1 MYEFLTDMELRGDAD
16 AIIDALRQI
25 ADDIESG
32 LDSGSTE
39 FGEWSLNELDADEED
54 DDFDHES
61 DDFIPES
68 LNFDDQETEY
78 TEEEDDI
85 DLIGESD
92 DEIVDDFEDPY
103 IAEYRRRK
111 RSRNDSDYDEND
123 AAWKD

>member
-39 FGEWSLNELDADEED
+39 FGEWSLNELETDEDDAD
-54 DDFDHES
+54 FDLGS
-61 DDFIPES
+61 DEYRPEL

-78 TEEEDDI
+78 TEEDEIECISDLADD
-85 DLIGESD
+85 
-92 DEIVDDFEDPY
+92 IVDDFEDPY
-103 IAEYRRRK
+103 IDEYRRRK
-111 RSRNDSDYDEND
+111 RRRNNSDYDEND
-123 AAWKD
+123 AAWED

>member
-16 AIIDALRQI
+16 VIIDALRQI

-39 FGEWSLNELDADEED
+39 FGEWSLNELDADDED
-54 DDFDHES
+54 DDFDYES
-61 DDFIPES
+61 DEFIPEP

-78 TEEEDDI
+78 TEEDEI
-85 DLIGESD
+85 ELIGESS

-103 IAEYRRRK
+103 IDEYRRRN
-111 RSRNDSDYDEND
+111 RSRNDSEYDEND
-123 AAWKD
+123 AVWED